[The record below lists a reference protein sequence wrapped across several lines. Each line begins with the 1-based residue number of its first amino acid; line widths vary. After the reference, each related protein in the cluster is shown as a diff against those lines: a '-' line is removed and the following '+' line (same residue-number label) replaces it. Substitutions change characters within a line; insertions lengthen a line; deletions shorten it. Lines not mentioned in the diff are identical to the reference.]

1 MLFFAV
7 VYGIPAPMVLFVI
20 LVILTCVPVDIVLLK
35 KMGQARNY
43 RVSEFEALLLTEQME
58 RQAQYNLK
66 LKEDMAKIGRI
77 RDEAVKELK
86 RVSELSG
93 MTSNSID
100 DNQNRIMPSAIRC
113 FCDNSAVDVLMNI
126 KFDDCLASG
135 ISPHFK
141 LEIPCVVP
149 SVSDMELCVV
159 LSNLVDNALNAAK
172 KAVKERSTLQPFVKV
187 SSYVQGNV
195 LTISTQNSTHE
206 DGLLRRLQR
215 GKPSESKTFRSIEDH
230 GWGLAIVEEIASR
243 HGGILLTDKNNGV
256 FTSSVVL
263 LV

>member
-7 VYGIPAPMVLFVI
+7 AYGIPTPMILFVV
-20 LVILTCVPVDIVLLK
+20 LVILACVPVDIVLLK
-35 KMGQARNY
+35 KMEQARNY

-66 LKEDMAKIGRI
+66 LKKDMAKIGRI
-77 RDEAVKELK
+77 RDEAAKELK
-86 RVSELSG
+86 RVSELPG
-93 MTSNSID
+93 MTSRSTD
-100 DNQNRIMPSAIRC
+100 DNQKGIIPSAIRR

-135 ISPHFK
+135 ISPDFK
-141 LEIPCVVP
+141 LEIPRVVS

-159 LSNLVDNALNAAK
+159 LSNLVDNALNAARK
-172 KAVKERSTLQPFVKV
+172 VGKEQRAAQPFVKV
-187 SSYVQGNV
+187 SSRMRGNV
-195 LTISTQNSTHE
+195 LTISTQNSAHE
-206 DGLLRRLQR
+206 DSLLRRLR
-215 GKPSESKTFRSIEDH
+215 RAKPSESKTFRSIEDH

-243 HGGILLTDKNNGV
+243 HGGVLITDKSDGV